1 MLVTAR
7 RTVWGTD
14 TEVALRD
21 SAPLI
26 SVVGVSK
33 VFGRTRALVDVSLE
47 VAAGE
52 SAVLFGANGSGKTTL
67 LKVVS
72 TVMSPTSGS
81 VSVCGHSTVSDAA
94 AVRVHTG
101 VLLHEPSVY
110 SELTVRENL
119 ALFGRLCRLD
129 DVDARVRSVASD
141 VRVEHLMDS
150 RVRVLSHGLRK
161 RVGLAI
167 SVMHSPRV
175 LVLDEPGTGLDDSS
189 LRTVV
194 ELVRSVLDRGG
205 CCLISTHDADFAR
218 RVGTRFY
225 RLADGRLTRED
236 VAQAGR

>member
-1 MLVTAR
+1 MQ
-7 RTVWGTD
+7 GTD
-14 TEVALRD
+14 TEVENTAN
-21 SAPLI
+21 APLI

-72 TVMSPTSGS
+72 TVMSPTSGA
-81 VSVCGHSTVSDAA
+81 VTVCGYSTTADAA
-94 AVRVHTG
+94 AVRSQTG

-110 SELTVRENL
+110 SELTVEENL
-119 ALFGRLCRLD
+119 ALFARLCRLD
-129 DVDARVRSVASD
+129 DVDARVRAVAGD
-141 VRVEHLMDS
+141 LRVDQLMDV

-161 RVGLAI
+161 RVGLAM
-167 SVMHSPRV
+167 SVLHRPRV
-175 LVLDEPGTGLDDSS
+175 LILDEPGTGLDAAS
-189 LRTVV
+189 LGTVV
-194 ELVRSVLDRGG
+194 DLVRSVRDRGG

-225 RLADGRLTRED
+225 RLANGRLTRD
-236 VAQAGR
+236 DLVQADR